1 MWRSHIGLLLSH
13 IINELNVR
21 FRSVESPLRMLCSG
35 GREDPHLGHL
45 GLFRHALG
53 SSVLYDASVNNLK
66 VAGNAVWFL
75 DGVLN
80 GFLHRCVWLELAVLI
95 GKCHIWWLE
104 NDWGLLLKWH
114 GCVCLPWLR
123 IHSLNW
129 RVVARIWHIR
139 LVGLDISILL
149 YTGLHGDIGG
159 AIVTKSAANS
169 MLI

>member
-1 MWRSHIGLLLSH
+1 
-13 IINELNVR
+13 
-21 FRSVESPLRMLCSG
+21 MLCSG

-95 GKCHIWWLE
+95 GKCHI
-104 NDWGLLLKWH
+104 
-114 GCVCLPWLR
+114 
-123 IHSLNW
+123 
-129 RVVARIWHIR
+129 
-139 LVGLDISILL
+139 
-149 YTGLHGDIGG
+149 
-159 AIVTKSAANS
+159 
-169 MLI
+169 